1 MCEIKV
7 KLELCF
13 SHLFGIA
20 AKISDV
26 LLDPLHG
33 QMLVPKAHVPG
44 IFLCTEGKEPEQTES
59 VVEGHQN
66 LKWYAFSLTYIGSSE
81 KVALRCPPT

>member
-1 MCEIKV
+1 MV
-7 KLELCF
+7 QVGFLSRGYLV
-13 SHLFGIA
+13 GIA
-20 AKISDV
+20 AKIGDV
-26 LLDPLHG
+26 LLDPLHCEV
-33 QMLVPKAHVPG
+33 LIPKAHVPSV
-44 IFLCTEGKEPEQTES
+44 FLGSKGKESEQTES